1 MTQFNLQAHE
11 TETAGTEV
19 EQRFIEL
26 VAQRWNRNKSLA
38 RSQDEGMDLTDQ
50 HWAVIKFLR
59 KYYLK
64 NGLPRNARTTAR
76 ALNKNFSNQGGNRY
90 LRRLFSDGPVT
101 QGSRLANLR
110 TPAYAID
117 PSFGTSY

>member
-1 MTQFNLQAHE
+1 MTQFNLNVLE
-11 TETAGTEV
+11 TETASTDMNERYTE
-19 EQRFIEL
+19 L
-26 VAQRWNRNKSLA
+26 AAQRWSRNKSLLLA
-38 RSQDEGMDLTDQ
+38 TNEGMVFNDQ

-76 ALNKNFSNQGGNRY
+76 ALNKNFSRQGGNGY
-90 LRRLFSDGPVT
+90 LRKLFADGPVT

-110 TPAYAID
+110 TPAYATD
-117 PSFGTSY
+117 LSFGTSY

>member
-1 MTQFNLQAHE
+1 MKQFTLIPNE
-11 TETAGTEV
+11 TETASTELD
-19 EQRFIEL
+19 ERFIEL
-26 VAQRWNRNKSLA
+26 SAQRWNRNKSVMLA
-38 RSQDEGMDLTDQ
+38 ENEGLSLTDQ

-59 KYYLK
+59 RYYLH

-76 ALNKNFSNQGGNRY
+76 ALNDNFSSQGGNMY
-90 LRRLFSDGPVT
+90 LRKLFSDGPVT

-110 TPAYAID
+110 TPAYAVD

>member
-1 MTQFNLQAHE
+1 MIPNE
-11 TETAGTEV
+11 TETASTERS
-19 EQRFIEL
+19 ERFIEL
-26 VAQRWNRNKSLA
+26 SAQRWNRTKSVILA
-38 RSQDEGMDLTDQ
+38 RNEGLALTNQ

-59 KYYLK
+59 RYYLR

-76 ALNKNFSNQGGNRY
+76 ALKENFSSLGGNVY
-90 LRRLFSDGPVT
+90 LRKLFVEGPVT

-110 TPAYAID
+110 TPAYAVD